1 MVIKSEVVIDEQRCR
16 GCGYCVQFCPNHC
29 LEISSEHINK
39 QGYFMPVVVNADL
52 CSRCGACAWMCP
64 HWAIEV
70 YSQNENHT
78 VARER
83 VAGPP
88 RLASEPPLAG
98 CPGCQHPVIGH
109 IIADVLDELGT
120 GDKAVV
126 LDAIPCAMSTAFGMD
141 FGRKL
146 FFDESAFDL
155 ATDISRKSPDAVVL
169 AVQGFWGLSDFSF
182 DIATLIGAL
191 IRNERFTTIL
201 CNMPYYAPRDG
212 RPSPSIEPAEGRME
226 PVTRINTPDGQKI
239 LSGGYPLHI
248 AELVTQFKGVVY
260 SARGTLSSLK
270 DYRLTRDYIKSA
282 VQKQMNS
289 GGFSFVEVLTVCS
302 DFTYSDPPD
311 CLQWIQNNMI
321 TEFPCGVF
329 IDK

>member
-1 MVIKSEVVIDEQRCR
+1 MIKSEIVIDEQRCR

-29 LEISSEHINK
+29 LEISSERINK
-39 QGYFMPVVVNADL
+39 QGYFMPVVVNNDL

-70 YSQNENHT
+70 YSQNEDHT
-78 VARER
+78 AERER

-88 RLASEPPLAG
+88 RLVSDPPLAG

-109 IIADVLDELGT
+109 IIADVLDELGA
-120 GDKAVV
+120 GDNAVV
-126 LDAIPCAMSTAFGMD
+126 FDAIPCAMSSAFGMD

-146 FFDESAFDL
+146 SFDESAFDL
-155 ATDISRKSPDAVVL
+155 ATDIRRKSPDAVVL

-182 DIATLIGAL
+182 DIGTLIGAL
-191 IRNERFTTIL
+191 VRNERFTTIL
-201 CNMPYYAPRDG
+201 CNMPYYAPKDG
-212 RPSPSIEPAEGRME
+212 RPSPSMEPAEGRLE
-226 PVTRINTPDGQKI
+226 PVTRINTPDGQKV

-270 DYRLTRDYIKSA
+270 DYKSTREYIKSA
-282 VQKQMNS
+282 IKKQMD
-289 GGFSFVEVLTVCS
+289 GDGFSFVEVLAVCS

-311 CLQWIQNNMI
+311 CLKWVQENMK

>member
-1 MVIKSEVVIDEQRCR
+1 VIKSEVVIDERRCR

-39 QGYFMPVVVNADL
+39 QGYFMPVVVKEDL

-70 YSQNENHT
+70 YSRNENHT
-78 VARER
+78 IERER

-88 RLASEPPLAG
+88 RLASDPPLAG

-109 IIADVLDELGT
+109 IVADVLDELGA
-120 GDKAVV
+120 GDNAVIF
-126 LDAIPCAMSTAFGMD
+126 DAIPCAMSSAFGMD

-146 FFDESAFDL
+146 SFDESAFDL
-155 ATDISRKSPDAVVL
+155 ATDIRRTSPDAVVL
-169 AVQGFWGLSDFSF
+169 AVQGYWGLSDFSF
-182 DIATLIGAL
+182 DIGALIGAL

-201 CNMPYYAPRDG
+201 CNMPYYAPKHG
-212 RPSPSIEPAEGRME
+212 RPSPSTEPAGGRME
-226 PVTRINTPDGQKI
+226 PVTRINTPEGQKI
-239 LSGGYPLHI
+239 LNGGYLLHI
-248 AELVTQFKGVVY
+248 AELVAQFKGVVY

-270 DYRLTRDYIKSA
+270 DYRSTREYIKSA
-282 VQKQMNS
+282 IQKQMNG
-289 GGFSFVEVLTVCS
+289 GGFSFVEVLAVCS
-302 DFTYSDPPD
+302 DFTYSDPPE
-311 CLQWIQNNMI
+311 CIQWIQDNMI